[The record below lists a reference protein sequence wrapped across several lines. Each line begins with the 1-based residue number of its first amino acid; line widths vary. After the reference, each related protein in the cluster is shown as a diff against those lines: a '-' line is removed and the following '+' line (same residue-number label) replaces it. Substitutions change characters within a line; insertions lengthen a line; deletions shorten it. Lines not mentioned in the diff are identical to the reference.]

1 MSGAEISITTYDK
14 LVRESERLK
23 IVTEFLKNSECA
35 TEDDLKIILGIHK
48 STEKEMR
55 NIGENE
61 E

>member
-1 MSGAEISITTYDK
+1 MNGAEISIQTYEQ

-23 IVTEFLKNSECA
+23 VAAEFIKYNTCVTNN
-35 TEDDLKIILGIHK
+35 DLKIILGVHK
-48 STEKEMR
+48 SEKENK